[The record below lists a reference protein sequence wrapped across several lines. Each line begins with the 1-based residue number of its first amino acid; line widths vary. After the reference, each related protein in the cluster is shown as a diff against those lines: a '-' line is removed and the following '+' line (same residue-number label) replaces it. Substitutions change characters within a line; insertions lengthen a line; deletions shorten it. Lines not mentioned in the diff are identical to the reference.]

1 MKTLDAPSTNWQR
14 NTALFLAGQ
23 ALTYFGTMLVQFG
36 IMWHI
41 TLESQSGKIMTLFIA
56 AGFLPMFFVSPFA
69 GVWADRY
76 NRKYLINIADATI
89 AVFTLITACAI
100 LAGVTSYAI
109 LFACAFIRSIAQG
122 IQRPTV
128 GAFIPQIAPKEH
140 LTRVN
145 GVQSSIDSFI
155 ALASPMISG
164 ALMKFAPL
172 HILFFVD
179 VASSCIGIFILAFFV
194 KAPAREK
201 AADTDTTQSGSSYFK
216 ELLDGLRY
224 IKEHKFIL
232 QLFTLFALFLI
243 LIAPAA
249 WLTPLQAVRKF
260 GVEEWGLTAVEVAF
274 SLGAVIGGILVST
287 WGGLKN
293 RVHTIALS
301 YLLSGSFALLLGIV
315 PFFTLYLVIMGIVGL
330 AMPLRSAQVMV
341 ILQTKVE
348 SLFIGRVLS
357 VFSMIISTMLPMG
370 MLIFGPLADV
380 ISIDVI
386 LIISGA
392 LIVLLA
398 IPLLTSKN
406 LIEAGIITKT
416 NT

>member
-1 MKTLDAPSTNWQR
+1 M
-14 NTALFLAGQ
+14 
-23 ALTYFGTMLVQFG
+23 TYFGMMLVQFG

-41 TLESQSGKIMTLFIA
+41 TLESQSGKIMTLFIV

-76 NRKYLINIADATI
+76 NRKYLINISDATI
-89 AVFTLITACAI
+89 AVFTLTTAFAI
-100 LAGVTSYAI
+100 LFGVTSYAI
-109 LFACAFIRSIAQG
+109 LFVCAFIRSIGQG
-122 IQRPTV
+122 VQRPAV
-128 GAFIPQIAPKEH
+128 GAFITQIVPKEH

-155 ALASPMISG
+155 TLASPMLSG
-164 ALMKFAPL
+164 ALMNFAPL
-172 HILFFVD
+172 HVLFFVD
-179 VASSCIGIFILAFFV
+179 VATSCIGISILAFLV
-194 KAPAREK
+194 KAPADET
-201 AADTDTTQSGSSYFK
+201 AAAPDTKQKGSSYFH
-216 ELLDGLRY
+216 ELLDGFRY
-224 IKEHKFIL
+224 IKNHGYIL
-232 QLFTLFALFLI
+232 RLFTLFAVFLI

-249 WLTPLQAVRKF
+249 WLTPLQAARKF
-260 GVEEWGLTAVEVAF
+260 GAEVWRLTAVEVAF
-274 SLGAVIGGILVST
+274 SLGAVGGGILVSV

-293 RVHTIALS
+293 RVHTIGLS
-301 YLLSGSFALLLGIV
+301 YILSGSFALLLGIV
-315 PFFTLYLVIMGIVGL
+315 PFFTMYLIIMGVVGI

-380 ISIDVI
+380 VSIDVI

-392 LIVLLA
+392 LILLLA
-398 IPLLTSKN
+398 IPTLTSKI
-406 LIEAGIITKT
+406 LREAGVITNSPALNIQENDT
-416 NT
+416 LIG